1 MKVKVKQVVVLDAT
15 TILVN
20 ANVRYWE
27 DGVINGVMDD
37 DDCPNMPCAV
47 KGDEGY
53 CWMPIIDI
61 ETGQIRNWREGT
73 TAEIHYKVCDEFE
86 CRIIDEKGGE
96 RCLIKDYEGY
106 VPDFMSP
113 KDRGYGDYIIMD
125 IDENGYIQDWDKEAV
140 LEFIENEE
148 EA

>member
-1 MKVKVKQVVVLDAT
+1 MQVKVKQVVALDAT

-27 DGVINGVMDD
+27 DGRIDGVRDD
-37 DDCPNMPCAV
+37 ADCPNMPCAV
-47 KGDEGY
+47 KGEKGY
-53 CWMPIIDI
+53 RWMPIIDI

-106 VPDFMSP
+106 VPYFMCP
-113 KDRGYGDYIIMD
+113 KDCGYGDYIIMD
-125 IDENGYIQDWDKEAV
+125 IDENGYIQDWDKAEV
-140 LEFIENEE
+140 LEFIKNDEE
-148 EA
+148 

>member
-1 MKVKVKQVVVLDAT
+1 MDAT

-20 ANVRYWE
+20 AYVRYWE
-27 DGVINGVMDD
+27 DGEINGVDD
-37 DDCPNMPCAV
+37 HPTMPTMPCAV
-47 KGDEGY
+47 KGDEIY

-86 CRIIDEKGGE
+86 CRIINEKGGE

-106 VPDFMSP
+106 VPEFMCP
-113 KDRGYGDYIIMD
+113 KERGYGDYIIMD
-125 IDENGYIQDWDKEAV
+125 INENGYIQDWNKEKV
-140 LEFIENEE
+140 LNFIESEE
-148 EA
+148 E

>member
-1 MKVKVKQVVVLDAT
+1 MIVKVKQEVVMDAT

-20 ANVRYWE
+20 AYVRYWE
-27 DGVINGVMDD
+27 DGEINGVDD
-37 DDCPNMPCAV
+37 HPTMPTMPCAV
-47 KGDEGY
+47 KGDKEY

-61 ETGQIRNWREGT
+61 ETGRIRNWREGT

-96 RCLIKDYEGY
+96 RCLIKKYEGY
-106 VPDFMSP
+106 VPEFMCP
-113 KDRGYGDYIIMD
+113 KERGYGDYIIMD

-148 EA
+148 E

>member
-1 MKVKVKQVVVLDAT
+1 MQVKVKREVVMDAT

-20 ANVRYWE
+20 AYVRYWE
-27 DGVINGVMDD
+27 DGVINGVTDD

-47 KGDEGY
+47 KGEKCY
-53 CWMPIIDI
+53 RWMPIIDI

-113 KDRGYGDYIIMD
+113 KDSGYGDYIIMD
-125 IDENGYIQDWDKEAV
+125 IDENGYIQDWNKAEV
-140 LEFIENEE
+140 RGFIENEDE
-148 EA
+148 

>member
-1 MKVKVKQVVVLDAT
+1 MQVKVKQVVVLDAT

-27 DGVINGVMDD
+27 DGMINGMCDN

-47 KGDEGY
+47 KGEDGY
-53 CWMPIIDI
+53 RWMPIIDI

-73 TAEIHYKVCDEFE
+73 TAEIHYNVCDEFE
-86 CRIIDEKGGE
+86 CRIIDEKGGV

-113 KDRGYGDYIIMD
+113 KDSGYGDYIIMD
-125 IDENGYIQDWDKEAV
+125 IDENGYIQDWDKAEV
-140 LEFIENEE
+140 REFIENEE
-148 EA
+148 E

>member
-1 MKVKVKQVVVLDAT
+1 MQVKVKQVVFLDAT

-27 DGVINGVMDD
+27 DGRINGVRDGT
-37 DDCPNMPCAV
+37 DCPNMPCAV
-47 KGDEGY
+47 KGDKY
-53 CWMPIIDI
+53 YHWMPIIDI

-86 CRIIDEKGGE
+86 CRIIDEKGGV

-106 VPDFMSP
+106 VPEFMCP

-125 IDENGYIQDWDKEAV
+125 IDENGYIQDWDKDEV
-140 LEFIENEE
+140 LNFIENEE
-148 EA
+148 E

>member
-1 MKVKVKQVVVLDAT
+1 MIVKVKQVVVLDAT

-27 DGVINGVMDD
+27 EGTVNGVEDGDD
-37 DDCPNMPCAV
+37 TPNMPCAV
-47 KGDEGY
+47 KGDKGY
-53 CWMPIIDI
+53 RWMPIIDI

-86 CRIIDEKGGE
+86 CRIIDEKGGR

-106 VPDFMSP
+106 VPEFMCP
-113 KDRGYGDYIIMD
+113 KESGYGDYIIMD

>member
-1 MKVKVKQVVVLDAT
+1 MQVKVKHVVVLDAT

-20 ANVRYWE
+20 AYVRYWE
-27 DGVINGVMDD
+27 DGRINGVRDNA
-37 DDCPNMPCAV
+37 DCPNMPCAV
-47 KGDEGY
+47 KGEDGY
-53 CWMPIIDI
+53 RWMPIIDI

-73 TAEIHYKVCDEFE
+73 TAKIHYKVCDEFE

-113 KDRGYGDYIIMD
+113 KDCGYGDYIIMD
-125 IDENGYIQDWDKEAV
+125 INENGYIQDWDKAEV
-140 LEFIENEE
+140 RGFIEDEE
-148 EA
+148 E

>member
-20 ANVRYWE
+20 ANVRYWD
-27 DGVINGVMDD
+27 DGEINGVDD
-37 DDCPNMPCAV
+37 HPTMPTMPCAV
-47 KGDEGY
+47 KGEDGY
-53 CWMPIIDI
+53 RWMPIIDI
-61 ETGQIRNWREGT
+61 ETGQIRNWRKGT
-73 TAEIHYKVCDEFE
+73 TAEIYYKVCDEFE

-106 VPDFMSP
+106 VPEFMCP

-148 EA
+148 EE

>member
-1 MKVKVKQVVVLDAT
+1 MQVKVKQEVVLDAT

-27 DGVINGVMDD
+27 DGTVNGVEDGD
-37 DDCPNMPCAV
+37 GTPNMPCAV
-47 KGDEGY
+47 KGEKGY
-53 CWMPIIDI
+53 RWMPIIDI

-86 CRIIDEKGGE
+86 CRIFDEKGGV

-106 VPDFMSP
+106 VPKFMCP

-125 IDENGYIQDWDKEAV
+125 VNEYGYIQDWDKEEV
-140 LEFIENEE
+140 LKFIENQEE
-148 EA
+148 

>member
-1 MKVKVKQVVVLDAT
+1 MQVKVKQVVVLDAT

-27 DGVINGVMDD
+27 DGEINGVDD
-37 DDCPNMPCAV
+37 HPTMPTMPCAV
-47 KGDEGY
+47 KGEKGY
-53 CWMPIIDI
+53 HWMPIIDI

-106 VPDFMSP
+106 VPYFMCP
-113 KDRGYGDYIIMD
+113 KECGYGDYVIMD
-125 IDENGYIQDWDKEAV
+125 INENGYIQDWDKAAV
-140 LEFIENEE
+140 LNFIENNEE
-148 EA
+148 E